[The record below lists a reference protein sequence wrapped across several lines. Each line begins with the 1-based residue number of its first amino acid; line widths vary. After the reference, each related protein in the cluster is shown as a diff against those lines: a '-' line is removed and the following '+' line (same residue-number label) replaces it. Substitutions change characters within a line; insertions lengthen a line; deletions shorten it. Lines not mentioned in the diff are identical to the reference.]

1 MVFKKAY
8 MFLALLFVAIVS
20 GCSASTTGTPVK
32 SEISTYDTTFTAS
45 VKADAKK
52 SGIKK
57 NQRKASFGFAK
68 PNSFLNRDSK
78 TSKEPKPYFVE
89 FRARN
94 ALNYGH
100 ASVVFG
106 KLRNG
111 KIPVNSKG
119 VLDPKLVQITGLH
132 PATNDPKQWMK
143 GHVVPVPA
151 ETGPSDGDFED
162 AYVTAR
168 YQINLTRKEFNK
180 LVRIVKKHKRS
191 YPHWY
196 AVNYATNCLGYMG
209 SIAEDMGL
217 NVPVVPKFPKEFVQK
232 LKAMNS

>member
-1 MVFKKAY
+1 MILRKAY
-8 MFLALLFVAIVS
+8 TLLVLLFAVALS
-20 GCSASTTGTPVK
+20 ACSSSSSDAPVK
-32 SEISTYDTTFTAS
+32 SQISTYDTTFTQS
-45 VKADAKK
+45 VRGNTEKVSKK
-52 SGIKK
+52 RALGT
-57 NQRKASFGFAK
+57 ASFAFAK
-68 PNSFLNRDSK
+68 PKSFLNRDAK
-78 TSKEPKPYFVE
+78 ATKEPKPYFVE

-132 PATNDPKQWMK
+132 PATNDPKQWLK

-209 SIAEDMGL
+209 SIAEDMGMK
-217 NVPVVPKFPKEFVQK
+217 VPAVPKFPKEFVQK